1 MKSIIFLIMM
11 LVMPSLALA
20 AQEPTERVKL
30 GVTDIISIAS
40 NSALSVEQKKKS
52 LSDVIEKHVDIQA
65 SAQRVLGKYWRQASD
80 TEKRQFMV
88 LLKGVLVDTYIVLL
102 EQYDNQTVDYTNET
116 IKKKVY
122 ASVDTEIHTKENII
136 PVSYQL
142 YQRNNEWKI
151 YDFVAEG
158 LSMIRTF
165 SNDYKS
171 TLKKSGVTGL
181 NEALAAKL
189 AQK

>member
-1 MKSIIFLIMM
+1 MKSIIALIIM
-11 LVMPSLALA
+11 LVMPSVALA
-20 AQEPTERVKL
+20 AQGPTDRVKL
-30 GVTDIISIAS
+30 GVSDIISIAS
-40 NSALSVEQKKKS
+40 DSALSVEQKKQS

-65 SAQRVLGKYWRQASD
+65 SAQRVLGKYWREASD
-80 TEKRQFMV
+80 SEKRQFMV

-102 EQYDNQTVDYTNET
+102 EKYDNETVAYTGET

-122 ASVDTEIHTKENII
+122 ATVDTDIHTKDNII

-142 YQRNNEWKI
+142 YQRNDEWKI

-165 SNDYKS
+165 SKDYQS
-171 TLKKSGVTGL
+171 TLKKSGVSGL

>member
-1 MKSIIFLIMM
+1 MKSIIFLLMI

-30 GVTDIISIAS
+30 GVADIIGIAS
-40 NSALSVEQKKKS
+40 DSALSVEQKKQS

-102 EQYDNQTVDYTNET
+102 EQYDNQTVDYTSET

-171 TLKKSGVTGL
+171 TLKKSGVSGL
-181 NEALAAKL
+181 NEALATKL

>member
-1 MKSIIFLIMM
+1 MKSIIALIIM
-11 LVMPSLALA
+11 LVMPSVALA
-20 AQEPTERVKL
+20 AQGPTDRVKL
-30 GVTDIISIAS
+30 GVSDIISIAS
-40 NSALSVEQKKKS
+40 DSALSVEQKKQS

-65 SAQRVLGKYWRQASD
+65 SAQRVLGKYWREASD
-80 TEKRQFMV
+80 SEKRQFMV

-102 EQYDNQTVDYTNET
+102 EKYDNETVAYTGET

-122 ASVDTEIHTKENII
+122 ATVDTDIHTKDNII

-142 YQRNNEWKI
+142 YQRNDEWKI

-165 SNDYKS
+165 SKDYQS
-171 TLKKSGVTGL
+171 TLKKSGVSGL
-181 NEALAAKL
+181 NVALAAKL

>member
-11 LVMPSLALA
+11 LVMPSFGFA
-20 AQEPTERVKL
+20 AQDPTARVKL
-30 GVTDIISIAS
+30 GVEDIISIAS
-40 NSALSVEQKKKS
+40 DTALSAEQKKQS
-52 LSDVIEKHVDIQA
+52 LSDVIEKHVDLQA

-88 LLKGVLVDTYIVLL
+88 LLKAVLVDTYIILL
-102 EQYDNQTVDYTNET
+102 NQYDNQTVEYTNEK

-122 ASVDTEIHTKENII
+122 ATVVTEIHTKENII

-142 YQRNNEWKI
+142 YQRNDDWKI

-158 LSMIRTF
+158 LSMNRTF

-171 TLKKSGVTGL
+171 TLKKSGVSGL

-189 AQK
+189 PPQ

>member
-40 NSALSVEQKKKS
+40 NSALSVEQKKQS

>member
-1 MKSIIFLIMM
+1 MKSIIALIIM
-11 LVMPSLALA
+11 LVMPSVALA
-20 AQEPTERVKL
+20 AQGPTDRVKL
-30 GVTDIISIAS
+30 GVSDIISIATD
-40 NSALSVEQKKKS
+40 SALSVEQKKQS

-65 SAQRVLGKYWRQASD
+65 SAQRVLGKYWREASD
-80 TEKRQFMV
+80 SEKRQFMV

-102 EQYDNQTVDYTNET
+102 EKYDNETVAYTGET

-122 ASVDTEIHTKENII
+122 ATVDTDIHTKDNII

-142 YQRNNEWKI
+142 YQRNDEWKI

-165 SNDYKS
+165 SKDYQS
-171 TLKKSGVTGL
+171 TLKKSGVSGL

>member
-1 MKSIIFLIMM
+1 MKSIIALIIM
-11 LVMPSLALA
+11 LVMSSVALA
-20 AQEPTERVKL
+20 AQGPTDRVKL
-30 GVTDIISIAS
+30 GVSDIISIAS
-40 NSALSVEQKKKS
+40 DSALSVEQKKQS

-65 SAQRVLGKYWRQASD
+65 SAQRVLGKYWREASD
-80 TEKRQFMV
+80 NEKRQFMV

-102 EQYDNQTVDYTNET
+102 EKYDNETVAYTGET

-122 ASVDTEIHTKENII
+122 ATVDTDIHTKDNII

-142 YQRNNEWKI
+142 YQRNDEWKI

-165 SNDYKS
+165 SKDYQS
-171 TLKKSGVTGL
+171 TLKKSGVSGL

>member
-40 NSALSVEQKKKS
+40 NSALSVEQKKQS

-189 AQK
+189 AKK

>member
-158 LSMIRTF
+158 LSMIRTI

-171 TLKKSGVTGL
+171 TLKKSGVSGL

>member
-1 MKSIIFLIMM
+1 MKSIIFLLMM

-30 GVTDIISIAS
+30 GVADIIGIAS
-40 NSALSVEQKKKS
+40 DSALSVEQKKQS

-102 EQYDNQTVDYTNET
+102 EQYDNQTVDYTSET

-122 ASVDTEIHTKENII
+122 ASVDTEIHTKENTI

-165 SNDYKS
+165 SNDYQS
-171 TLKKSGVTGL
+171 TLKKSGVSGL
-181 NEALAAKL
+181 NEALTAKL
-189 AQK
+189 AQG

>member
-11 LVMPSLALA
+11 LVMPSVAFA
-20 AQEPTERVKL
+20 VQEPTERVKL

-40 NSALSVEQKKKS
+40 NSALSVEQKKQS

>member
-1 MKSIIFLIMM
+1 MKSIIALIIM
-11 LVMPSLALA
+11 LVMSSVALA
-20 AQEPTERVKL
+20 AQGPTDRVKL
-30 GVTDIISIAS
+30 GVSDIISIAS
-40 NSALSVEQKKKS
+40 DSALSVEQKKQS

-65 SAQRVLGKYWRQASD
+65 SAQRVLGKYWREASD
-80 TEKRQFMV
+80 SEKRQFMV

-102 EQYDNQTVDYTNET
+102 EKYDNETVAYTGET

-122 ASVDTEIHTKENII
+122 ATVDTDIHTKDNII

-142 YQRNNEWKI
+142 YQRNDEWKI

-165 SNDYKS
+165 SKDYQS
-171 TLKKSGVTGL
+171 TLKKSGVSGL

>member
-40 NSALSVEQKKKS
+40 NSALSVEQKKQS

-171 TLKKSGVTGL
+171 TLKKGGVTGL

>member
-1 MKSIIFLIMM
+1 MKSIIFLIMI

-40 NSALSVEQKKKS
+40 NSALSVEQKKQS